1 MPVPHT
7 GKMPV
12 PHTGK
17 MPVPHT
23 GKMAVPQ
30 QMNFLWGVGVGH
42 AIAP

>member
-1 MPVPHT
+1 MPVTHT

-17 MPVPHT
+17 MPVP
-23 GKMAVPQ
+23 Q

-42 AIAP
+42 ASGP